1 MGVPLVQIDTFQYH
15 PSGGVY
21 PEQLVGALV
30 TEGIRSEGGHL
41 VNAKGERF
49 VNELDTRDVVS
60 SSIIKECEE
69 GRGVRTPAGR
79 LGVWLDTPLLDVEH
93 GTGTLDKHF
102 PAMVRQYERY
112 QVDIR
117 KDPVLIYPTL
127 HYQNGGVKIDVKGET
142 PAHNLFVAGEASGG
156 LHGRNRLMGNSLL
169 DLMVFGKR
177 AGQTAAER
185 AKSSQTSSCVIRA
198 DLTHGVA
205 SLYATSLEVNISLL
219 CKEGLK
225 EVETSI
231 LAKLSKTQRTIMNI
245 HEFQAKQLFAQF
257 GIPVP
262 KGKEIKNARAAE
274 KWAAALETS
283 VYVVKAQIH
292 AGGRGKAGGV
302 KLTKNREE
310 VPGLAQELI
319 GKTLVT
325 HQTGPKGRK
334 VRRLLIEEGA
344 GIEKELYLSLLVD
357 RDSGFPTFI
366 ASTEGGMEIEE
377 VAEHTPE
384 KVLKESIDPAV
395 GFQGYNGRNLAFGL
409 GLPDL
414 EPAVVKPFQQMLDNL
429 YRLFMEKNASLVEI
443 NPLVITTDKRLIALD
458 GKVSFDDNS
467 LYKHPDVQK
476 FRDLHEEEPLE
487 IEAGKNNLNYVK
499 LDGDIGCM
507 VNGAGLAM
515 ATMDVIKLAGSE
527 PANFLDVGGGAT
539 KETVAAGFRILL
551 KDKKVKGVFINIFG
565 GIVRCERIAHGVI
578 DAAKEVGIKLPV
590 VVRLQGTNAE
600 EGRKLL
606 AESGLKVE
614 GVADLWEAAQRIVAL
629 RKKKK

>member
-1 MGVPLVQIDTFQYH
+1 
-15 PSGGVY
+15 
-21 PEQLVGALV
+21 
-30 TEGIRSEGGHL
+30 
-41 VNAKGERF
+41 
-49 VNELDTRDVVS
+49 
-60 SSIIKECEE
+60 
-69 GRGVRTPAGR
+69 
-79 LGVWLDTPLLDVEH
+79 
-93 GTGTLDKHF
+93 
-102 PAMVRQYERY
+102 
-112 QVDIR
+112 
-117 KDPVLIYPTL
+117 
-127 HYQNGGVKIDVKGET
+127 
-142 PAHNLFVAGEASGG
+142 
-156 LHGRNRLMGNSLL
+156 
-169 DLMVFGKR
+169 
-177 AGQTAAER
+177 
-185 AKSSQTSSCVIRA
+185 
-198 DLTHGVA
+198 
-205 SLYATSLEVNISLL
+205 
-219 CKEGLK
+219 
-225 EVETSI
+225 
-231 LAKLSKTQRTIMNI
+231 MNI

-257 GIPVP
+257 GVPVP
-262 KGKEIKNARAAE
+262 KGKEIKNPRAAE
-274 KWAAALETS
+274 KWAAALDTS

-302 KLTKNREE
+302 KLTKNRDE
-310 VPGLAQELI
+310 VPTLAAEIL

-344 GIEKELYLSLLVD
+344 GIAKELYLSLLVD

-377 VAEHTPE
+377 VAEQTPD

-395 GFQGYNGRNLAFGL
+395 GFQGHNGRNLAFGL

-414 EPAVVKPFQQMLDNL
+414 EPAVMKPFLQMLENL

-467 LYKHPDVQK
+467 LFKHPDVQK

-487 IEAGKNNLNYVK
+487 IEAGNNSLNYVK

-578 DAAKEVGIKLPV
+578 DAAKETGIKLPV